1 MVLSENLSVLS
12 QKGKETMDKI
22 KVNCLLSMI
31 AMRGGN
37 ESHVSTKSNVS
48 KIEGNNKQCMD
59 GTIST
64 ANDLK
69 EQSNENETRVLKK
82 FWLKLK
88 ESHKHV
94 LQRNSSNRKNEASII
109 ALKAGGISISNFFN
123 AACK

>member
-1 MVLSENLSVLS
+1 
-12 QKGKETMDKI
+12 MDKI